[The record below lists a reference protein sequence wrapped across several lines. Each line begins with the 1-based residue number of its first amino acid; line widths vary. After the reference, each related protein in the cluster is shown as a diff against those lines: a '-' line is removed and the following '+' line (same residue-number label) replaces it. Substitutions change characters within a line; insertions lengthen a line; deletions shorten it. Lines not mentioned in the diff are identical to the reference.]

1 MSEETQITSTPEEP
15 ITTQPT
21 DAATMPAEQPAQPVT
36 EEPDEETTQ
45 TLLES
50 EDLQKIIET
59 LLFITDRP
67 VKVSRLVDVIEN
79 TTAKEVRE
87 AIEKLRD
94 SYTVRGSAVQILEIA
109 GGYQMCT
116 KPEYGRWV
124 RRLYNEK
131 MTTRLSNAALETL
144 AIIAYKQPL
153 TRAEME
159 GIRGVDVAGP
169 LEKLLDRGL
178 VRVVGRKD
186 TIGHP
191 MVYGTTDEFL
201 RMFGLNKV
209 SELPDLQVFAAKNLE
224 EKQEDLPFGEPLPP
238 IGGPRIIPLEE
249 LEGEER
255 LEALDASA
263 PDPFFQRN
271 SYNQGDLTLGQNG
284 LADTTA
290 EGLPFEENAPKEAVE
305 SSATEPAQEETGENT
320 AVQEEEK

>member
-1 MSEETQITSTPEEP
+1 MTEETQELTQTQEAAPEVA
-15 ITTQPT
+15 QP
-21 DAATMPAEQPAQPVT
+21 APQAPALPAEESTEQAPA
-36 EEPDEETTQ
+36 
-45 TLLES
+45 LLQS

-87 AIEKLRD
+87 AIHKLQD
-94 SYTVRGSAVQILEIA
+94 DYTVRGSAVQILEIA
-109 GGYQMCT
+109 GGFQMCT

-159 GIRGVDVAGP
+159 AIRGVDVAGP

-224 EKQEDLPFGEPLPP
+224 EKQADLPFGDPLPP
-238 IGGPRIIPLEE
+238 LGEPRIIPLEE
-249 LEGEER
+249 LEGEEKF
-255 LEALDASA
+255 EALDAST
-263 PDPFFQRN
+263 PDPFFKRN
-271 SYNQGDLTLGQNG
+271 SYNQGDLTLAEDG
-284 LADTTA
+284 LAQTPA
-290 EGLPFEENAPKEAVE
+290 EGLPLE
-305 SSATEPAQEETGENT
+305 EPAPQTPAADIT
-320 AVQEEEK
+320 PKEEEK

>member
-1 MSEETQITSTPEEP
+1 M
-15 ITTQPT
+15 
-21 DAATMPAEQPAQPVT
+21 T
-36 EEPDEETTQ
+36 EELQEKQQTSLPEVVPSAESAAVAASGEAVETPA
-45 TLLES
+45 LLES

-79 TTAKEVRE
+79 TTAKQVRE
-87 AIEKLRD
+87 AISKLQD
-94 SYTVRGSAVQILEIA
+94 DYTVRGSAVQIMEIA

-159 GIRGVDVAGP
+159 AIRGVDVAGP

-209 SELPDLQVFAAKNLE
+209 SELPDLQVFAAKNIE

-238 IGGPRIIPLEE
+238 LGEPRIIPLEE
-249 LEGEER
+249 LEGEEKF
-255 LEALDASA
+255 EALDTST
-263 PDPFFQRN
+263 PDPFFKRN
-271 SYNQGDLTLGQNG
+271 SYNKGDFVLTDVE
-284 LADTTA
+284 AMVDKTTA
-290 EGLPFEENAPKEAVE
+290 GLPFE
-305 SSATEPAQEETGENT
+305 SSASLQSQEDSAKMPAEQPQETSN
-320 AVQEEEK
+320 QEEEK

>member
-1 MSEETQITSTPEEP
+1 MNEETQELNPQQEAQPASVEE
-15 ITTQPT
+15 TATAQTAEQTQPEQE
-21 DAATMPAEQPAQPVT
+21 PA
-36 EEPDEETTQ
+36 
-45 TLLES
+45 LLES

-79 TTAKEVRE
+79 TNAKEVRE
-87 AIEKLRD
+87 AITKLQD
-94 SYTVRGSAVQILEIA
+94 MYTVRGSAVQIMEIA

-153 TRAEME
+153 TRAEIE
-159 GIRGVDVAGP
+159 GIRGVDIAGP

-178 VRVVGRKD
+178 VRVVGRRE
-186 TIGHP
+186 TLGHP

-238 IGGPRIIPLEE
+238 LGEPRVIPVEE

-255 LEALDASA
+255 LEALEAST

-271 SYNQGDLTLGQNG
+271 SYNQGDLTLAQG
-284 LADTTA
+284 TTQEQA
-290 EGLPFEENAPKEAVE
+290 EGLPFEEETAAADTPQE
-305 SSATEPAQEETGENT
+305 SEEQSSQEET
-320 AVQEEEK
+320 K

>member
-1 MSEETQITSTPEEP
+1 MSEETQEITQTQEAAPEV
-15 ITTQPT
+15 
-21 DAATMPAEQPAQPVT
+21 AQPAPQAVQETLQAPALSA
-36 EEPDEETTQ
+36 EEKAEEAPA
-45 TLLES
+45 LLQS

-87 AIEKLRD
+87 AIQKLQD
-94 SYTVRGSAVQILEIA
+94 DYTVRGSAVQILEIA

-159 GIRGVDVAGP
+159 SIRGVDVAGP

-238 IGGPRIIPLEE
+238 LGQPRIIPLDE
-249 LEGEER
+249 LEGEEKF
-255 LEALDASA
+255 EALDAST
-263 PDPFFQRN
+263 PDPFFKRT
-271 SYNQGDLTLGQNG
+271 SYNQGDLMLGEEIAEVSAKG
-284 LADTTA
+284 LSFEETAQPALQTPQDTSVPAEDTTA
-290 EGLPFEENAPKEAVE
+290 REEDK
-305 SSATEPAQEETGENT
+305 
-320 AVQEEEK
+320 

>member
-1 MSEETQITSTPEEP
+1 MTEETPKL
-15 ITTQPT
+15 
-21 DAATMPAEQPAQPVT
+21 AQPATPQAQEEKT
-36 EEPDEETTQ
+36 EETPV
-45 TLLES
+45 LLQS
-50 EDLQKIIET
+50 EDLKKIIET

-87 AIEKLRD
+87 AITQLQD
-94 SYTVRGSAVQILEIA
+94 DYAVRGSAVQITEIA
-109 GGYQMCT
+109 GGFQMGT

-131 MTTRLSNAALETL
+131 MTTKLSNAALETL

-159 GIRGVDVAGP
+159 AIRGVDVAGP

-209 SELPDLQVFAAKNLE
+209 AELPDLQVFAAKTLE
-224 EKQEDLPFGEPLPP
+224 NKQEDLPFGEPLPP
-238 IGGPRIIPLEE
+238 VGEPRIIPLEE
-249 LEGEER
+249 LEGEEKF
-255 LEALDASA
+255 EALDAST
-263 PDPFFQRN
+263 PDPFFKRT
-271 SYNQGDLTLGQNG
+271 SYNQGDLSLTDGALTP
-284 LADTTA
+284 DI
-290 EGLPFEENAPKEAVE
+290 EGLSTDNSAPQ
-305 SSATEPAQEETGENT
+305 EPAAPVAEATT
-320 AVQEEEK
+320 QEEEK

>member
-1 MSEETQITSTPEEP
+1 MSEETQELNITDTV
-15 ITTQPT
+15 Q
-21 DAATMPAEQPAQPVT
+21 APAQEAAET
-36 EEPDEETTQ
+36 EVLHPTQEETIP
-45 TLLES
+45 LLQS

-87 AIEKLRD
+87 AIAKLQD
-94 SYTVRGSAVQILEIA
+94 DYTVRGSAVQILEIA
-109 GGYQMCT
+109 GGFQMCT

-159 GIRGVDVAGP
+159 AIRGVDVAGP

-201 RMFGLNKV
+201 RLFGLNKV

-224 EKQEDLPFGEPLPP
+224 DKQEDLPFGEPLPAL
-238 IGGPRIIPLEE
+238 GQPRIIPLDE
-249 LEGEER
+249 LEGEEKF
-255 LEALDASA
+255 EALDASS
-263 PDPFFQRN
+263 PDPFFKRN
-271 SYNQGDLTLGQNG
+271 SYNQGDLS
-284 LADTTA
+284 LAQDSLAQMPA
-290 EGLPFEENAPKEAVE
+290 EGLPLEESAILPKTN
-305 SSATEPAQEETGENT
+305 S
-320 AVQEEEK
+320 QEEEK

>member
-1 MSEETQITSTPEEP
+1 MSEETQELNA
-15 ITTQPT
+15 T
-21 DAATMPAEQPAQPVT
+21 DMAQAPAQ
-36 EEPDEETTQ
+36 ETAQ
-45 TLLES
+45 PEGLPAPQEVEAPLLQS

-87 AIEKLRD
+87 AIAKLQD
-94 SYTVRGSAVQILEIA
+94 DYTVRGSAVQILEIA
-109 GGYQMCT
+109 GGFQMCT

-159 GIRGVDVAGP
+159 SIRGVDVAGP

-209 SELPDLQVFAAKNLE
+209 SELPDLQIFAAKNLE
-224 EKQEDLPFGEPLPP
+224 DKQEDLPFGEPLPP
-238 IGGPRIIPLEE
+238 LGQPRIIPLDE
-249 LEGEER
+249 LEGEEKF
-255 LEALDASA
+255 EALDAST
-263 PDPFFQRN
+263 PDPFFKRN
-271 SYNQGDLTLGQNG
+271 SYNQGDLTLAQDS
-284 LADTTA
+284 LAQTPA
-290 EGLPFEENAPKEAVE
+290 EGLPLEESVTLPQTN
-305 SSATEPAQEETGENT
+305 S
-320 AVQEEEK
+320 QEEEK

>member
-1 MSEETQITSTPEEP
+1 MNDETQKINPQQEEQAAP
-15 ITTQPT
+15 AELAVAEQTQT
-21 DAATMPAEQPAQPVT
+21 QEMPA
-36 EEPDEETTQ
+36 
-45 TLLES
+45 LLES

-79 TTAKEVRE
+79 TNAKEVRE
-87 AIEKLRD
+87 AITKLQD
-94 SYTVRGSAVQILEIA
+94 MYTVRGSAIQIMEIA

-159 GIRGVDVAGP
+159 SIRGVDVAGP

-209 SELPDLQVFAAKNLE
+209 TELPDLQVFAAKNLE
-224 EKQEDLPFGEPLPP
+224 DKQEDLPFGEPLPP
-238 IGGPRIIPLEE
+238 IGQPRIIPVEE

-255 LEALDASA
+255 LEALEAST

-271 SYNQGDLTLGQNG
+271 SYNQGDLTLASNTVQEG
-284 LADTTA
+284 A
-290 EGLPFEENAPKEAVE
+290 EELPFEEAATSADTVSQSEENSPKE
-305 SSATEPAQEETGENT
+305 EEI
-320 AVQEEEK
+320 K

>member
-1 MSEETQITSTPEEP
+1 MNEETQEVTQVQDEATAPQETPAPQVAQETLQAPALPADEN
-15 ITTQPT
+15 
-21 DAATMPAEQPAQPVT
+21 AAETPA
-36 EEPDEETTQ
+36 
-45 TLLES
+45 LLQS

-87 AIEKLRD
+87 AIPKLQD
-94 SYTVRGSAVQILEIA
+94 DYTVRGSAVQILEIA
-109 GGYQMCT
+109 GGFQMCT

-159 GIRGVDVAGP
+159 SIRGVDVAGP

-238 IGGPRIIPLEE
+238 VGEPRIIPLDE
-249 LEGEER
+249 LEGEEKF
-255 LEALDASA
+255 EALDAST
-263 PDPFFQRN
+263 PDPFFKRN
-271 SYNQGDLTLGQNG
+271 SYNQGDLSLGDDGLTDHVALEESAPQTLQEAP
-284 LADTTA
+284 LTTAADTTDK
-290 EGLPFEENAPKEAVE
+290 EEDK
-305 SSATEPAQEETGENT
+305 
-320 AVQEEEK
+320 

>member
-1 MSEETQITSTPEEP
+1 MSEETQEV
-15 ITTQPT
+15 TQAQETAVPQAPQSP
-21 DAATMPAEQPAQPVT
+21 AADNAEQAPLEPV
-36 EEPDEETTQ
+36 
-45 TLLES
+45 LLES

-67 VKVSRLVDVIEN
+67 VKISRLVDVIEN

-87 AIEKLRD
+87 AIQKLQD
-94 SYTVRGSAVQILEIA
+94 DYTVRGSAMQILEIA

-159 GIRGVDVAGP
+159 AIRGVDVAGP

-209 SELPDLQVFAAKNLE
+209 SELPDLQVFATKNLQD
-224 EKQEDLPFGEPLPP
+224 KQEDLPFGEPLPAL
-238 IGGPRIIPLEE
+238 GQPRIIPLEE
-249 LEGEER
+249 LEGEEKF
-255 LEALDASA
+255 EALDAST
-263 PDPFFQRN
+263 PDPFFKRN
-271 SYNQGDLTLGQNG
+271 SYNQGDLSLEEDSVSPGQ
-284 LADTTA
+284 
-290 EGLPFEENAPKEAVE
+290 EEVVPLKETPV
-305 SSATEPAQEETGENT
+305 EPAVPVQEVPE
-320 AVQEEEK
+320 EEEK

>member
-1 MSEETQITSTPEEP
+1 MSEETQEV
-15 ITTQPT
+15 TQAQETAVPQAPQSP
-21 DAATMPAEQPAQPVT
+21 AADNAEQAPLEPV
-36 EEPDEETTQ
+36 
-45 TLLES
+45 LLES

-67 VKVSRLVDVIEN
+67 VKISRLVDVIEN

-87 AIEKLRD
+87 AIQKLQD
-94 SYTVRGSAVQILEIA
+94 DYTVRGSAMQILEIA

-159 GIRGVDVAGP
+159 AIRGVDVAGP

-209 SELPDLQVFAAKNLE
+209 SELPDLQVFATKNLQD
-224 EKQEDLPFGEPLPP
+224 KQEDLPFGEPLPAL
-238 IGGPRIIPLEE
+238 GQPRIIPLEE
-249 LEGEER
+249 LEGEEKF
-255 LEALDASA
+255 EALDAST
-263 PDPFFQRN
+263 PDPFFKRN
-271 SYNQGDLTLGQNG
+271 SYNQGDLSLGEDSVSPDQEKVVP
-284 LADTTA
+284 L
-290 EGLPFEENAPKEAVE
+290 KETPV
-305 SSATEPAQEETGENT
+305 EPAVP
-320 AVQEEEK
+320 VQEVPEEEGK

>member
-1 MSEETQITSTPEEP
+1 MNEETQEITQ
-15 ITTQPT
+15 TQE
-21 DAATMPAEQPAQPVT
+21 AAPDVAQPAPQAPALPAEENATEPPA
-36 EEPDEETTQ
+36 
-45 TLLES
+45 LLQS

-67 VKVSRLVDVIEN
+67 VKVSRMVDVIEN

-87 AIEKLRD
+87 AIRKLQD
-94 SYTVRGSAVQILEIA
+94 DYTVRGSAVQILEIA
-109 GGYQMCT
+109 GGFQMCT

-238 IGGPRIIPLEE
+238 VGEPRIIPLEE
-249 LEGEER
+249 LEGEEK
-255 LEALDASA
+255 LEALDVST
-263 PDPFFQRN
+263 PDPFFKRN
-271 SYNQGDLTLGQNG
+271 SYNQGDLTLG
-284 LADTTA
+284 ADATA
-290 EGLPFEENAPKEAVE
+290 EGLPFEQTVQPAPQTPV
-305 SSATEPAQEETGENT
+305 T
-320 AVQEEEK
+320 AAADTTVEEEDK

>member
-1 MSEETQITSTPEEP
+1 MSEETQEITQAQET
-15 ITTQPT
+15 
-21 DAATMPAEQPAQPVT
+21 AAPQSPAADSAEQAPLEPV
-36 EEPDEETTQ
+36 
-45 TLLES
+45 LLES

-67 VKVSRLVDVIEN
+67 VKISRLVDVIEN

-87 AIEKLRD
+87 AIQKLQD
-94 SYTVRGSAVQILEIA
+94 TYTVRGSAMQILEIA

-159 GIRGVDVAGP
+159 AIRGVDVAGP

-224 EKQEDLPFGEPLPP
+224 DKQEDLPFGEPLPP
-238 IGGPRIIPLEE
+238 LGQPRIIPLEE
-249 LEGEER
+249 LEGEEKF
-255 LEALDASA
+255 EALDAST
-263 PDPFFQRN
+263 PDPFFKRT
-271 SYNQGDLTLGQNG
+271 SYNQGDLALGDDPVLPAQG
-284 LADTTA
+284 ETQSQQAD
-290 EGLPFEENAPKEAVE
+290 APVE
-305 SSATEPAQEETGENT
+305 PAMPAQE
-320 AVQEEEK
+320 VPEEEGK

>member
-1 MSEETQITSTPEEP
+1 MSEEMKENMSPLSVDEQAGIEEKQPER
-15 ITTQPT
+15 
-21 DAATMPAEQPAQPVT
+21 AAAPA
-36 EEPDEETTQ
+36 
-45 TLLES
+45 LLAS

-79 TTAKEVRE
+79 TNAKEVRE
-87 AIEKLRD
+87 AIQHLQD
-94 SYTVRGSAVQILEIA
+94 SYTVHGSAIQIMEIA

-159 GIRGVDVAGP
+159 AIRGVDVAGP

-186 TIGHP
+186 TMGHP

-209 SELPDLQVFAAKNLE
+209 SELPDLQVFAAKNIE

-238 IGGPRIIPLEE
+238 LGEPRIIPLDE
-249 LEGEER
+249 LEGEEKF
-255 LEALDASA
+255 EALDVSS
-263 PDPFFQRN
+263 PDPFFKRT
-271 SYNQGDLTLGQNG
+271 SYNQGDLTLQ
-284 LADTTA
+284 DMPSTA
-290 EGLPFEENAPKEAVE
+290 IPDEPVE
-305 SSATEPAQEETGENT
+305 PVPAQDAPTAATQETSVPANAT
-320 AVQEEEK
+320 PHTQEEKTQ

>member
-1 MSEETQITSTPEEP
+1 MNEETQEVTPV
-15 ITTQPT
+15 Q
-21 DAATMPAEQPAQPVT
+21 DQAAPQETLQVPALPAADEQA
-36 EEPDEETTQ
+36 EETPA
-45 TLLES
+45 LLQS

-87 AIEKLRD
+87 AIRKLQD
-94 SYTVRGSAVQILEIA
+94 DYTVRGSAVQILEIA

-238 IGGPRIIPLEE
+238 LGEPRIIPLDE
-249 LEGEER
+249 LEGEEK
-255 LEALDASA
+255 LEALDAST
-263 PDPFFQRN
+263 PDPFFKRN
-271 SYNQGDLTLGQNG
+271 SYNQGDLTLGSGDG
-284 LADTTA
+284 LADTSA
-290 EGLPFEENAPKEAVE
+290 EGLPLEDAAAQTPADTTPKEE
-305 SSATEPAQEETGENT
+305 D
-320 AVQEEEK
+320 K

>member
-1 MSEETQITSTPEEP
+1 MSEETQELTQEQDATTPQA
-15 ITTQPT
+15 TQASALPT
-21 DAATMPAEQPAQPVT
+21 DEATQEFP
-36 EEPDEETTQ
+36 
-45 TLLES
+45 TLLQS

-87 AIEKLRD
+87 AIQKLQD
-94 SYTVRGSAVQILEIA
+94 DYTVRGSAVQILEIA

-159 GIRGVDVAGP
+159 SIRGVDVAGP

-209 SELPDLQVFAAKNLE
+209 SELPDLQVFAAKNLG

-238 IGGPRIIPLEE
+238 VGEPRIIPLDE
-249 LEGEER
+249 LEGEEK
-255 LEALDASA
+255 LEALDAST

-271 SYNQGDLTLGQNG
+271 SYNQGDLTLGTEG
-284 LADTTA
+284 LAEPSA
-290 EGLPFEENAPKEAVE
+290 EGLPFEEITQPALQTPQE
-305 SSATEPAQEETGENT
+305 EPAPAVDTTAKEED
-320 AVQEEEK
+320 K

>member
-1 MSEETQITSTPEEP
+1 MSEETQKLTPIQTDEAPAPEIPAVAPEAVQPQAAPALPAEEP
-15 ITTQPT
+15 AET
-21 DAATMPAEQPAQPVT
+21 APA
-36 EEPDEETTQ
+36 
-45 TLLES
+45 LLES

-87 AIEKLRD
+87 AIRKLQD
-94 SYTVRGSAVQILEIA
+94 DYTVRGSAVQILEIA
-109 GGYQMCT
+109 GGFQMCT

-159 GIRGVDVAGP
+159 AIRGVDVAGP

-209 SELPDLQVFAAKNLE
+209 AELPDLQVFAAKNLE
-224 EKQEDLPFGEPLPP
+224 DKQEDLPFGEPLPP
-238 IGGPRIIPLEE
+238 LGEPRIIPLEE
-249 LEGEER
+249 LEGEEKF
-255 LEALDASA
+255 EALDAST
-263 PDPFFQRN
+263 PDPFFKRN
-271 SYNQGDLTLGQNG
+271 SYNQGDLTLAEDGS
-284 LADTTA
+284 AESSA
-290 EGLPFEENAPKEAVE
+290 EGLPLKESASQTPAEDTTPKEE
-305 SSATEPAQEETGENT
+305 D
-320 AVQEEEK
+320 K

>member
-1 MSEETQITSTPEEP
+1 MSEELQDTNQSQTE
-15 ITTQPT
+15 Q
-21 DAATMPAEQPAQPVT
+21 ATEKPAVVQAQPESATVA
-36 EEPDEETTQ
+36 DEQQTP

-79 TTAKEVRE
+79 TNAKEVRE
-87 AIEKLRD
+87 AITKLQD
-94 SYTVRGSAVQILEIA
+94 MYAVRGSAIQIMEIA

-224 EKQEDLPFGEPLPP
+224 DKQEDLPFGDPLPP
-238 IGGPRIIPLEE
+238 LGEPRIIPLEE
-249 LEGEER
+249 LEGEEKF
-255 LEALDASA
+255 EALDAST
-263 PDPFFQRN
+263 PDPFFKRT
-271 SYNQGDLTLGQNG
+271 SYNQGDLTLTQ
-284 LADTTA
+284 DVPVQEPA
-290 EGLPFEENAPKEAVE
+290 EGLPFEDTA
-305 SSATEPAQEETGENT
+305 SSSTSPTTIQTQE
-320 AVQEEEK
+320 VSSQEDEK

>member
-1 MSEETQITSTPEEP
+1 MSEEIQQTVPQQAQGEASQTLTPASNATP
-15 ITTQPT
+15 
-21 DAATMPAEQPAQPVT
+21 AAAPQEGQAP
-36 EEPDEETTQ
+36 
-45 TLLES
+45 LLES

-87 AIEKLRD
+87 AITKLQD
-94 SYTVRGSAVQILEIA
+94 DYMVRGSAVQILEIA

-209 SELPDLQVFAAKNLE
+209 AELPDLQVFAAKSLE
-224 EKQEDLPFGEPLPP
+224 DKQEDLPFAEPLPP
-238 IGGPRIIPLEE
+238 IGQPRIIPLDE
-249 LEGEER
+249 LEGEEKF
-255 LEALDASA
+255 EALDAST
-263 PDPFFQRN
+263 PDPFFKRN
-271 SYNQGDLTLGQNG
+271 SYNQGDLTLTDNQP
-284 LADTTA
+284 LDAA
-290 EGLPFEENAPKEAVE
+290 AQPSEPEEQDN
-305 SSATEPAQEETGENT
+305 STQQEES
-320 AVQEEEK
+320 K

>member
-1 MSEETQITSTPEEP
+1 MSEETQEL
-15 ITTQPT
+15 QPT
-21 DAATMPAEQPAQPVT
+21 QPAQATTPV
-36 EEPDEETTQ
+36 EQLPAQDAPVAPALPVQSPASAGEPS
-45 TLLES
+45 LLQS

-87 AIEKLRD
+87 AIRRLQD
-94 SYTVRGSAVQILEIA
+94 DYAARGSAVQILEIA
-109 GGYQMCT
+109 GGFQMCT

-159 GIRGVDVAGP
+159 AIRGVDVAGP

-209 SELPDLQVFAAKNLE
+209 SELPDLQVFAAKAVAD
-224 EKQEDLPFGEPLPP
+224 KQEDLPFGDPLPP
-238 IGGPRIIPLEE
+238 LGEPRIIPLEE
-249 LEGEER
+249 LEGEEKF
-255 LEALDASA
+255 EALDAST
-263 PDPFFQRN
+263 PDPFFKRN
-271 SYNQGDLTLGQNG
+271 SYNQGDLTLAQ
-284 LADTTA
+284 DTLPQDPA
-290 EGLPFEENAPKEAVE
+290 EGLPLKETA
-305 SSATEPAQEETGENT
+305 AAPAQATP
-320 AVQEEEK
+320 QEDEK

>member
-1 MSEETQITSTPEEP
+1 MTEELNEIAAQPQTQPEE
-15 ITTQPT
+15 QPQPQT
-21 DAATMPAEQPAQPVT
+21 SVADEPAG
-36 EEPDEETTQ
+36 
-45 TLLES
+45 TLLQS

-87 AIEKLRD
+87 AITKLQD
-94 SYTVRGSAVQILEIA
+94 DYMVRASAVQILEIA

-159 GIRGVDVAGP
+159 AIRGVDVAGP

-209 SELPDLQVFAAKNLE
+209 AELPDLQVFAAKNLE
-224 EKQEDLPFGEPLPP
+224 DKQEDLPFGEPLPP
-238 IGGPRIIPLEE
+238 VGAPRIIPLDE
-249 LEGEER
+249 LEGEEKF
-255 LEALDASA
+255 EALDAST
-263 PDPFFQRN
+263 PDPFFKRN
-271 SYNQGDLTLGQNG
+271 SYNQGDLTL
-284 LADTTA
+284 LADGETSSTTGFETAEVSVPTQPSQEPQPETTA
-290 EGLPFEENAPKEAVE
+290 K
-305 SSATEPAQEETGENT
+305 
-320 AVQEEEK
+320 EEEK

>member
-1 MSEETQITSTPEEP
+1 MTEELNEMTA
-15 ITTQPT
+15 QPQPQ
-21 DAATMPAEQPAQPVT
+21 PAEQPQQMPAAD
-36 EEPDEETTQ
+36 EPAP
-45 TLLES
+45 TLLQS

-87 AIEKLRD
+87 AITKLQD
-94 SYTVRGSAVQILEIA
+94 DYMVRGSAVQILEIA

-159 GIRGVDVAGP
+159 AIRGVDVAGP

-209 SELPDLQVFAAKNLE
+209 AELPDLQVFAAKNLE
-224 EKQEDLPFGEPLPP
+224 DKQEDLPFGEPLPP
-238 IGGPRIIPLEE
+238 VGAPRIIPIDE
-249 LEGEER
+249 LEGEEKF
-255 LEALDASA
+255 EALDAST
-263 PDPFFQRN
+263 PDPFFKRN
-271 SYNQGDLTLGQNG
+271 SYNQGDLTLLEENETSSTTGFETAEVSVSPQPSQEPSSE
-284 LADTTA
+284 TTA
-290 EGLPFEENAPKEAVE
+290 K
-305 SSATEPAQEETGENT
+305 
-320 AVQEEEK
+320 EEEK

>member
-1 MSEETQITSTPEEP
+1 MATRPNAGEFMTEEMQDTNQPQVQTTAAEP
-15 ITTQPT
+15 TAQTNT
-21 DAATMPAEQPAQPVT
+21 VEQPQAP
-36 EEPDEETTQ
+36 

-79 TTAKEVRE
+79 TNAKEVRE
-87 AIEKLRD
+87 AITKLQD
-94 SYTVRGSAVQILEIA
+94 MYTVRGSAIQIMEIA

-159 GIRGVDVAGP
+159 AIRGVDVAGP

-224 EKQEDLPFGEPLPP
+224 EKQADLPFGDPLPP
-238 IGGPRIIPLEE
+238 LGEPRIIPLEE

-255 LEALDASA
+255 LEALDAST

-271 SYNQGDLTLGQNG
+271 SYNQGDLTLGG
-284 LADTTA
+284 SVADTQTNTD
-290 EGLPFEENAPKEAVE
+290 LPFEE
-305 SSATEPAQEETGENT
+305 SAEQPDPLQETTAQEDLPAQEES
-320 AVQEEEK
+320 K